1 MYNSPDHLRKSTFM
15 EPIYIC
21 DRCHQSDEYLISES
35 GTYTCIC
42 GYQFVVIQHDQTSQD
57 TTETMTIK
65 HAVH

>member
-1 MYNSPDHLRKSTFM
+1 M

-21 DRCHQSDEYLISES
+21 DRCQQSDEYLISES

>member
-1 MYNSPDHLRKSTFM
+1 M